1 MKNERRRERRNITLT
16 PELDEYITA
25 EAERGH
31 RPYSRQVEMMLEKA
45 RALLDRDA
53 TGTQID
59 MTALRDP
66 MTLER
71 VR

>member
-16 PELDEYITA
+16 PELDEYITS

-45 RALLDRDA
+45 RELMDRDA
-53 TGTQID
+53 TNTQID
-59 MTALRDP
+59 IDALRDP
-66 MTLER
+66 SIAER